1 MAYSASGK
9 SGEYHMLV
17 EFVLDSTTLRYADED
32 VSIQQSNATGFFYAG
47 RILGGGMLVRD
58 LGTFL
63 EPHET
68 IQNFDVGVDNSD
80 GHAQGLINQHTFANR
95 RVRIWLGEGIRKSQ
109 YSEVFTGFVAHPNG
123 ISWDEDAATF
133 TVIDQRV
140 RHRKLL
146 PAGRFI
152 TDTYPNVEAKGKN
165 QPIPI
170 VYGDWGESAGS
181 GNGSITIPVICTDM
195 TTAQKRFKISAHG
208 IKSLDRVLKNAVALS
223 LSTQVN
229 NICLSDGTFRI
240 ATAVSYSGTADTI
253 SVNCK
258 GIQTINGTLIEK
270 PMDVMRSIQTAWLGL
285 TATDLNIT
293 AYHDAQNTS
302 GTDDELVR
310 RFINTELSSEQLA
323 KELLNESQI
332 DMRFAGGKYS
342 PKYRTLDIDSTR
354 KDFRDFDIMLADETN
369 EKADFAVQKDPSRFY
384 ANKVRSTFR
393 YDPINA
399 IYDGSYSRQI
409 TAAVA
414 SASAV
419 IERQMEFNWYY
430 RTTETELR
438 VDRELATYTTEP
450 VNITFRSGPRAL
462 MLNLA
467 DQIDVTYNI
476 FDDAPMQIRR
486 IETDLLTMTSRLSGY
501 NLFML
506 GIGHWTASTAPTWNA
521 ASKAERD
528 SQGFW
533 CDANGYASAS
543 DSSSLLISK
552 WG

>member
-414 SASAV
+414 AASAV